1 MPPMAP
7 EITISPSQGENF
19 VPEEVHVS
27 VEALTAAAPA
37 VAMAGS
43 NLATGESY
51 LDPDKSMEL
60 LKLAKA
66 LACAAQDL

>member
-43 NLATGESY
+43 DLATGKKMPVLKYQKNY
-51 LDPDKSMEL
+51 LN
-60 LKLAKA
+60 
-66 LACAAQDL
+66 